1 MNLCLLLL
9 RRRGREE
16 DTIAY
21 ASFPDILIEGYSSM

>member
-1 MNLCLLLL
+1 MFASAEEE
-9 RRRGREE
+9 GEGEE